1 MKKPNPS
8 IPNPNI
14 QPNQV
19 YANKEIYRGNDLAIG
34 NYKQSRGPIRDKIG
48 PYNAPTSSGDVIRQ
62 VAKKNAL
69 DSATQPDYVNSVA
82 PTNGKMT
89 EADLNATTMR
99 GFRLYPPNI
108 SETGSATKTSGAG
121 IKKQPQIKTAA
132 KGIKSYA
139 VGSQGIYDQN
149 DFLQQEIGKP
159 IKRQAITNHGN
170 IEVQQQIEQNKIN
183 YQNQLTQSAIESA
196 SSAISTYAG
205 GKGKGKGAPSADEN
219 GSAGGGWQQ
228 AITGFGKTLGKKQP
242 KYYNGGNNMA
252 GESAPEGVQATAA
265 DGIKSFKQP
274 RYLNNYQ
281 AVSTNPIPDYVYGEK
296 SLKGYKNG
304 SRMIKNTSKC

>member
-19 YANKEIYRGNDLAIG
+19 YANKEIYMGNDLAIG

-108 SETGSATKTSGAG
+108 SETGSTTKTSGTG

-159 IKRQAITNHGN
+159 IKRQEITNQGN

-196 SSAISTYAG
+196 SSAFSTYAG
-205 GKGKGKGAPSADEN
+205 GKGV
-219 GSAGGGWQQ
+219 
-228 AITGFGKTLGKKQP
+228 GKKQP
-242 KYYNGGNNMA
+242 KSLYNGGNNIA
-252 GESAPEGVQATAA
+252 GEPAPSGIQATAA

-274 RYLNNYQ
+274 KYLENYQ

-296 SLKGYKNG
+296 SLKGYRNG